1 MRTLLAATLGIAFT
15 AALASGVV
23 AAERRDEKPRE
34 SMSDKLE
41 RLSDKTTRVDR
52 EADPV
57 KAAQRA
63 LNARGYDVG
72 EPDGRMGPKTR
83 AAVQKFQKDESLEVT
98 GRLDPPTLARLRSGK
113 ADDRP
118 SASPRTDGERVKPG
132 PGASTTTPDAE
143 LGRDA
148 KGTKR

>member
-1 MRTLLAATLGIAFT
+1 MRTLLAAALGIAFT
-15 AALASGVV
+15 ATLVSGVA

-34 SMSDKLE
+34 TMSEKLE

-63 LNARGYDVG
+63 LKARGYDAG
-72 EPDGRMGPKTR
+72 DADGRMGPKTR
-83 AAVQKFQKDESLEVT
+83 AAVRKFQKDEGLEVT
-98 GRLDPPTLARLRSGK
+98 GRLDAPTLARLRSGK

-118 SASPRTDGERVKPG
+118 SASPRGT
-132 PGASTTTPDAE
+132 ST
-143 LGRDA
+143 R
-148 KGTKR
+148 